1 MRVCACA
8 SANACVWMHVCECGC
23 RRAGGSVGV
32 EEQGRMSWCGSA
44 HMNVCV
50 HVRMCV
56 HVRVCVRPLERD
68 QQNKS
73 PEEIK

>member
-1 MRVCACA
+1 M
-8 SANACVWMHVCECGC
+8 
-23 RRAGGSVGV
+23 GV

-56 HVRVCVRPLERD
+56 HVRVCVHVRMCVHVRVCVRPLERD